1 MRHSTIW
8 LLVGLM
14 VLASAC
20 GGEGDGT
27 EASDVTTAETE
38 AEGTEAPESTEA
50 TEEEPPD
57 NCSLI
62 TEEEATSLAGHD
74 LEVGGD
80 SILGC
85 GFLPPGSDV
94 ADIVVNAV
102 LREGDVASIAAEGF
116 PNATDIIPVDVGED
130 TVAVTT
136 PSGDAIASVITAS
149 GGRLVELAIVFPLDR
164 SGGHGPDRRSRWS
177 RSDRFEQMG
186 LKTGHSP
193 AEVSL

>member
-1 MRHSTIW
+1 MRRSTAW
-8 LLVGLM
+8 LLVVLM
-14 VLASAC
+14 LLAWAC

-27 EASDVTTAETE
+27 GASGVTTAESETE
-38 AEGTEAPESTEA
+38 STDAPEPTEAPE
-50 TEEEPPD
+50 EEMPD
-57 NCSLI
+57 TCSLI
-62 TEEEATSLAGHD
+62 TVEEATALAGYE
-74 LEVGGD
+74 LKVGED

-116 PNATDIIPVDVGED
+116 PNATNIIPVDVGED

-149 GGRLVELAIVFPLDR
+149 GGRLVELAIVFLLIDPEDTARIEEAAALAVTAL
-164 SGGHGPDRRSRWS
+164 SRW
-177 RSDRFEQMG
+177 E
-186 LKTGHSP
+186 
-193 AEVSL
+193 

>member
-1 MRHSTIW
+1 MRRSTAW

-14 VLASAC
+14 VLAWAC
-20 GGEGDGT
+20 GGEGDGA
-27 EASDVTTAETE
+27 EASDVATAETE
-38 AEGTEAPESTEA
+38 TDGTEAPEA
-50 TEEEPPD
+50 TEEETPD

-62 TEEEATSLAGHD
+62 TEEEATALAGYD

-85 GFLPPGSDV
+85 GYLPPGSDV
-94 ADIVVNAV
+94 ADIVVNAL
-102 LREGDVASIAAEGF
+102 LRDGDVATLAAEGF

-149 GGRLVELAIVFPLDR
+149 GGRLVELAIVFLLIDPEDTARIEEAATLAVTALDR
-164 SGGHGPDRRSRWS
+164 WD
-177 RSDRFEQMG
+177 
-186 LKTGHSP
+186 
-193 AEVSL
+193 

>member
-136 PSGDAIASVITAS
+136 PAGDAIASVITAS
-149 GGRLVELAIVFPLDR
+149 GGRLVELAIVFLLIDPEDTARIEEAAALAVTAL
-164 SGGHGPDRRSRWS
+164 SRW
-177 RSDRFEQMG
+177 D
-186 LKTGHSP
+186 
-193 AEVSL
+193 